1 MGTSTKQD
9 SVGADGSGKQDGS
22 GKVVKSSSS
31 QRLLHAATDGPIKV
45 LRSMAE
51 RPSMILRR
59 VGSDKKLPSTSAAPA
74 STSSHDRKKSGRGN
88 TRVLP
93 FAPERL
99 SIINSMHNLETAQS
113 FPQTGTSMK
122 QGTTAT
128 AGVLV
133 ASAKL
138 HSQLA
143 RVREREA
150 ESSFRKHM
158 EAQLHA
164 KAAAR
169 HQNVLTQ
176 YKIRELHKPK
186 AEDDDMTNSCG
197 VKSTYLIKPSS
208 TWFKSWQLIG
218 LVIAVVEAY
227 WIPFSL
233 AFVSAKDRAS
243 PTHDMFSIASS
254 VFFAVDILFRCN
266 TITRDPHDPSKY
278 VMKRSRLVKQ
288 YLTGWFIV
296 DMVSTVPFDLVVY
309 NLVGPDKYQDFHVLG
324 LLREGR
330 LPRLLRLI
338 HMSTI
343 LRLLRVSPEWLEW
356 LNYSRYSHLIRLVS
370 LIVFYLTLTHL
381 VACVWGGFIAKPDWL
396 MEIVPESDATTVLP
410 IRSTRYFLFSSV
422 ATILGQL
429 VLAIVFGN
437 VADLLANF
445 YENNNTYKRKIESLF
460 TSMDLMKLPPQLQHR
475 INEYYQAMWTKY
487 GTLDGTTN
495 QFMRELSTNLAKEVE
510 LFLRMD
516 MINRAPFFYGCS
528 KKFVEAIVMC
538 LELNVYLAGDY
549 IVVRGE
555 VGHDMYFVQ
564 SGTCEVTKGID
575 CDRVGSSVTTESAA
589 DGLHPDEIVLKTL
602 TQGDYFGELS
612 LLMNCKR
619 TANVRARS
627 FAELCVLSRTI
638 FDQISDMYVE
648 DRVSIESFIFGKYDP
663 ALVHEVLRQQAAHE
677 AAAAAKENQDR
688 ITSNF
693 QKVFDHLGAMEAR
706 LMAMHNW
713 QVEMSSTMPKPSQG
727 DSSAAT
733 TTTSTAFLP
742 RSSMTRP
749 TPYALADES
758 LMFLSGVQEE

>member
-396 MEIVPESDATTVLP
+396 MEIVPESDATTVYDLYVISVYISLMAMLGQSLP

-602 TQGDYFGELS
+602 TQGDYFGTPLS
-612 LLMNCKR
+612 LGNGL
-619 TANVRARS
+619 
-627 FAELCVLSRTI
+627 
-638 FDQISDMYVE
+638 
-648 DRVSIESFIFGKYDP
+648 
-663 ALVHEVLRQQAAHE
+663 
-677 AAAAAKENQDR
+677 
-688 ITSNF
+688 
-693 QKVFDHLGAMEAR
+693 
-706 LMAMHNW
+706 
-713 QVEMSSTMPKPSQG
+713 
-727 DSSAAT
+727 
-733 TTTSTAFLP
+733 
-742 RSSMTRP
+742 
-749 TPYALADES
+749 
-758 LMFLSGVQEE
+758 